1 MDRKTQKRRTN
12 WSYLTSVMLLGRSNI
27 IWVSALYIKWSKE
40 TTETHLS
47 SLYSISFRNCSCPW
61 YTPSI
66 LQKLEDSEDL
76 GEHLPITATSFLW
89 FPILLR
95 TLEDVSQKNTGTF
108 LAAGISMESVLP
120 EKKTT
125 TNQPTKLKNNKQNKT
140 KQKHMQKQWPT
151 VIFINISSKMF
162 SFYTDRQQQLH
173 RNKSKNP
180 IMTRSRTSV

>member
-12 WSYLTSVMLLGRSNI
+12 WSYLTSAMLLGRSNI
-27 IWVSALYIKWSKE
+27 IWVSVLYIKWSKE

-47 SLYSISFRNCSCPW
+47 SLYSISFRNCSCPR

-76 GEHLPITATSFLW
+76 GEHLPITASSFLW

-140 KQKHMQKQWPT
+140 KTHAETMANSD
-151 VIFINISSKMF
+151 FINISSKMF

-180 IMTRSRTSV
+180 IMTGSRTSV